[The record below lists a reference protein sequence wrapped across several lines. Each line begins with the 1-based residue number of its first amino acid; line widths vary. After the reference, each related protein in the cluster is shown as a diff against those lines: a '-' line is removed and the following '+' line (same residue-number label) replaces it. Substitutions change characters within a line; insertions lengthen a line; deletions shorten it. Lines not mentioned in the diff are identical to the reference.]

1 MSRVQPSKNLERL
14 TLLYVEDEDDIRD
27 AFSSILSRFM
37 KRVIVAKDGQEGL
50 ELFQKESVDLI
61 VSDIRMPR
69 MSGLEMVSK
78 IREQNSEIPILF
90 TTAFGDSEY
99 LQDAIENGVDGYLIK
114 PIDRNQLIAKLN
126 KIADNLVAKYELQS
140 YMELIKVIFEEQ
152 NSLIVL
158 LDKKF
163 RILLSNNAFNNVFCK
178 DVDKKFTLKDIINR
192 MKLDDE
198 ISSFSEAISKLID
211 EESLILSK
219 QNVFYK
225 VKLKKANDEYWL
237 LFLDDVSEL
246 KKEAMAF
253 KEQSMIDQLTSLYNR
268 KKLDAIE
275 KSLFNNSVGVIIF
288 DIDNFKKIND
298 THGHNIGDEVLK
310 ELSST
315 LKQQI
320 RENDILMRWG
330 GEEFVVIV
338 RGVNSIDIVYNLAEK
353 LRVIIENLYVK
364 EVEHFTCSFGVSQGL
379 VKNSEDIKDLITN
392 ADKALYV
399 SKNSG
404 KNRVTNYK

>member
-126 KIADNLVAKYELQS
+126 KIADNLVAKYELKN
-140 YMELIKVIFEEQ
+140 YIELTKIIFEEQ

-158 LDKKF
+158 LDENFK
-163 RILLSNNAFNNVFCK
+163 LLISNSAFSTLFCK
-178 DVDKKFTLKDIINR
+178 DVEKKFTLEDIINR
-192 MKLDDE
+192 MKLDDD
-198 ISSFSEAISKLID
+198 IGSFQEALAKLKNK
-211 EESLILSK
+211 ESLILSK
-219 QNVFYK
+219 QGIFYR
-225 VKLKKANDEYWL
+225 VQLKSAKDYWL
-237 LFLDDVSEL
+237 LILDDVSEL
-246 KKEAMAF
+246 KKEAIAL
-253 KEQSMIDQLTSLYNR
+253 KEQSMVDQLTSLYNR

-275 KSLFNNSVGVIIF
+275 KSLFSHKIGVIIF

-298 THGHNIGDEVLK
+298 TYGHDIGDEVLK
-310 ELSST
+310 ELSSA

-320 RENDILMRWG
+320 RESDILMRWG
-330 GEEFVVIV
+330 GEEFVVILRDV
-338 RGVNSIDIVYNLAEK
+338 DNIDIVHNLAEK

-379 VKNSEDIKDLITN
+379 VKNGKDIKDLITN